1 MYSIDVYLLHFIVD
15 FENWAWY
22 RPGFGKMVPEDI
34 DPSLCTH
41 IMYAFAVL
49 DKDTLLLKPHDKWA
63 DIDSS
68 KLKKL
73 IVQAY
78 EPLVKEN

>member
-1 MYSIDVYLLHFIVD
+1 MYSVEVYLFHFIVD

-22 RPGFGKMVPEDI
+22 RPGLGQMLPEDI

-49 DKDTLLLKPHDKWA
+49 DEDTLLLKPYDKLA
-63 DIDSS
+63 DIDNS

-73 IVQAY
+73 NCVN
-78 EPLVKEN
+78 V